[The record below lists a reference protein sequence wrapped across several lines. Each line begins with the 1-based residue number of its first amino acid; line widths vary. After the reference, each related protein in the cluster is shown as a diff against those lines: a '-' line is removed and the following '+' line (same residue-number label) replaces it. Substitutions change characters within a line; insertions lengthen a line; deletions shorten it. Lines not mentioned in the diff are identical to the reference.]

1 MTSSRKIP
9 WDRVVKCGISLAVHA
24 GTTLKNSVGRLFGM
38 KPAGFCVILNY
49 HSIPAAERALFASQM
64 DLLVRYSMPVRA
76 DTMSTLQPGTAYAAV
91 TFDDGFENFIDEAL
105 PELRARNIPSTM
117 FIIVDALGKEFGPE
131 EHLEKVMSARQMREL
146 PEDFVAI
153 GSHTL
158 THPFVP
164 NCNRDEAERELLNSR
179 IQLEQL
185 LGRPVTMF
193 SFPFGGFSA
202 EGIELCRKAGYS
214 RIFTALPYNAF
225 QTLDEFV
232 VGRCRADTSDWP
244 LEIRLKLAG
253 AYRWLPWAIA
263 LKRKVFSAKRSL
275 SGSGKGAAKSDQKVP
290 EVRIGQPVAELQ
302 DLPKPV
308 GMQR

>member
-1 MTSSRKIP
+1 MSSFRTIP
-9 WDRVVKCGISLAVHA
+9 WDRVVKCAISLAVHT
-24 GTTLKNSVGRLFGM
+24 GTKVKNGLLRLVGV

-49 HSIPAAERALFASQM
+49 HSIPAEERALFASQM
-64 DLLVRYSMPVRA
+64 DLLVRYSKPLRA
-76 DTMSTLQPGTAYAAV
+76 DTMTALQPGTAYAAV
-91 TFDDGFENFIDEAL
+91 TFDDGFENFIDQAL

-117 FIIVDALGKEFGPE
+117 FIIVDALGKEFGPK
-131 EHLEKVMSARQMREL
+131 EHLERVMSVQQMRQL

-158 THPFVP
+158 THPFMP
-164 NCNRDEAERELLNSR
+164 NCDRDQAERELLNSR
-179 IQLEQL
+179 LELEKL

-193 SFPFGGFSA
+193 SFPFGGFSE
-202 EGIELCRKAGYS
+202 EGIQLCRQAGYS

-225 QTLDEFV
+225 QDVNEFI

-253 AYRWLPWAIA
+253 AYRWLPLAIELKKKLFA
-263 LKRKVFSAKRSL
+263 LKRKL
-275 SGSGKGAAKSDQKVP
+275 SGSGNSNAKSDQKVP
-290 EVRIGQPVAELQ
+290 EVRIGQSVADLQ

-308 GMQR
+308 GLQR